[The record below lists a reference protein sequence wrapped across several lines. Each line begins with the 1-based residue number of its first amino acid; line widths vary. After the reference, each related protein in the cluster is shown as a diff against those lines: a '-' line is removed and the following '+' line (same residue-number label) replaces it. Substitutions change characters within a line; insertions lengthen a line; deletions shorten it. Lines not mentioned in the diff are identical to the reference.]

1 MQLNK
6 KLSATD
12 EPLSDSLTG
21 GALPRSGGGGCVLL
35 APGVST
41 TFGLVRVDT
50 TQSMNI
56 VNVQTAVGML
66 H

>member
-1 MQLNK
+1 MSCSSIK
-6 KLSATD
+6 KLSETD
-12 EPLSDSLTG
+12 SPLSDSLTG
-21 GALPRSGGGGCVLL
+21 DAHRGGGSVLL

-50 TQSMNI
+50 TQSINI